1 MIFLRNKEANNTKN
15 LFFLKF
21 LPHFNILKIQAQ
33 NKNTDEDEKKNQNA
47 SYRILANIVKLGGG
61 KAIKNRDKEH
71 NESIIKTLYLGKTI
85 SNDERIADIARTCE
99 AFV

>member
-1 MIFLRNKEANNTKN
+1 M
-15 LFFLKF
+15 
-21 LPHFNILKIQAQ
+21 
-33 NKNTDEDEKKNQNA
+33 
-47 SYRILANIVKLGGG
+47 KLGGS

>member
-1 MIFLRNKEANNTKN
+1 MIFLRNKEANNTTN